1 MVTMSGRYQEE
12 HVIEME
18 SEKYSA
24 SEMQIRQEC
33 IMKLQSYLN
42 EHMKQVYEF
51 SHDWVAKGNT
61 DTTGLEEDFLV
72 YVNNI
77 EKESNT
83 H

>member
-1 MVTMSGRYQEE
+1 
-12 HVIEME
+12 
-18 SEKYSA
+18 
-24 SEMQIRQEC
+24 
-33 IMKLQSYLN
+33 
-42 EHMKQVYEF
+42 MKQVYEF

-61 DTTGLEEDFLV
+61 DTTWLEEDFLV